1 LLARL
6 PRAVWIW
13 LLLVVLTLLS
23 FESSL
28 SSFIGV
34 REATTLIL
42 LIAMVKVRYVAL
54 EFMELRH
61 APVIFRIGLEVWLVV
76 LFATLTTLYWIGPG

>member
-1 LLARL
+1 MLARL